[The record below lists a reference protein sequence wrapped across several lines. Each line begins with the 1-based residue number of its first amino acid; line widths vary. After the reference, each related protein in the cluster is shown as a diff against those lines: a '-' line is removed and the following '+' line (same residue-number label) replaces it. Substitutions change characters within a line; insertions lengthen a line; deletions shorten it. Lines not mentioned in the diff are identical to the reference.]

1 MSDKIR
7 VFEAF
12 AGYGSQA
19 MALRRL
25 KDEYSQ
31 FDFEVVGIS
40 EIDKYAIQAY
50 MAVHGDTKNCG
61 DISKINWNDVPNFDL
76 FTYSFPC
83 FVAGTLILTNS
94 GFKKIENITND
105 DKVITHTNTFK
116 KVVTPMHRVYNGELY
131 TLKGMG
137 FDEIKCTEEHPFY
150 VRKNLRVGHEQIR
163 NFLKPEWVKVKDLT
177 KDYYLGV
184 AINQNSRL
192 PVWDGT
198 QDKRYNGDVRSNKL
212 GLLFTNKSFWYLMG
226 RYVGDGWCAKK
237 NTSTTGSGII
247 ICCGCRNEEKLIQ
260 AFNDCNFHVVVSKQ
274 KSITR
279 YQVML
284 NELCEFVQRYGYY
297 AHGKKI
303 DIETLNLPVDLLS
316 AFLSGYCDSDGC
328 KVGKLYKVSTVSR
341 ELAYGIG
348 QCVSK
353 AYNRP
358 YSLYVTNPK
367 NKTIIEGREVNQR
380 DNYSVTWKME
390 TDKQDKAFYENG
402 YIWFPIIDIKHEHT
416 ICDVY
421 NMEVETDNSYT
432 ANGVI
437 VHNCQDISTAGFQKG
452 FVEGSGTRSS
462 LLWECKKAIEA
473 KKPKYLLMENVNALC
488 SKKFL
493 PYLHKWMS
501 YLDGL
506 GYSNHAKVLNAK
518 DYGVPQNRARL
529 FMVSILGEYKY
540 EFPFPFELKLRL
552 KDVLENNVDESYYIS
567 DKTVNR
573 MIRNNGTDD
582 FCVDTNGCSKTI
594 CSSCYKMTTFDNYV
608 FEPYVKQYPR
618 GFNDG
623 FEYRNGIIPT
633 ITTSRWQNNNFIIKS
648 KTIRMFTTREC
659 FRLMGVSDSDIDKIH
674 SAGISKTQQYKMAGN
689 SIVVDVLYHIFRKL
703 FVDKSTDISQL
714 TLF

>member
-1 MSDKIR
+1 MVIKT
-7 VFEAF
+7 FEAF
-12 AGYGSQA
+12 AGYGSQL
-19 MALRRL
+19 MALKRL
-25 KDEYSQ
+25 ERDYPEVH
-31 FDFEVVGIS
+31 FEPVGIS
-40 EIDKYAIQAY
+40 EIDENPIKAY
-50 MAVHGDTKNCG
+50 KAVHGDITNYG
-61 DISKINWNDVPNFDL
+61 DISKIDWNNVPDFDL

-105 DKVITHTNTFK
+105 DKVITHTNTFQ

-150 VRKNLRVGHEQIR
+150 VRKKVRVDHEQIR
-163 NFLKPEWVKVKDLT
+163 SFLKPEWVKVKDLT

-184 AINQNSRL
+184 AINQNSSL

-237 NTSTTGSGII
+237 NTPTRTGSGII
-247 ICCGCRNEEKLIQ
+247 ICCGGRNEEKLIK
-260 AFNDCNFHVVVSKQ
+260 AFNDCNFHVVASKQ
-274 KSITR
+274 KSTTR

-348 QCVSK
+348 QCVAK

-358 YSLYVTNPK
+358 YSLYVTHTK

-380 DNYSVTWKME
+380 DYYSVTWKME

-402 YIWFPIIDIKHEHT
+402 YIWLPIRDIKHEHT

-437 VHNCQDISTAGFQKG
+437 VHNCQDISSAGYQKG
-452 FVEGSGTRSS
+452 FAEGSGTRSG
-462 LLWECKKAIEA
+462 LLWECAKAIIT
-473 KKPKYLLMENVNALC
+473 KRPKYLLMENVKAICNKKFMPDFQKWLDFLAEQGYSSKWQVLN
-488 SKKFL
+488 SKK
-493 PYLHKWMS
+493 
-501 YLDGL
+501 
-506 GYSNHAKVLNAK
+506 
-518 DYGVPQNRARL
+518 YGIPQNRERT
-529 FMVSILGEYKY
+529 FCVSILDDDTYQ
-540 EFPFPFELKLRL
+540 FPEPFELKKHI
-552 KDVLENNVDESYYIS
+552 KDILEKPLDPDSFYNNDYLQNLHWFDNSG
-567 DKTVNR
+567 KTYKNDSIIKLGNMFPSNHQSGTIYDINGCCGTIMLHHGTGTLVA
-573 MIRNNGTDD
+573 IPDNNG
-582 FCVDTNGCSKTI
+582 G
-594 CSSCYKMTTFDNYV
+594 YK
-608 FEPYVKQYPR
+608 VKKL
-618 GFNDG
+618 
-623 FEYRNGIIPT
+623 
-633 ITTSRWQNNNFIIKS
+633 S
-648 KTIRMFTTREC
+648 TREM
-659 FRLMGVSDSDIDKIH
+659 FRGMGVSDEDIDKII
-674 SAGISKTQQYKMAGN
+674 SAVGKTAAWKLAGN
-689 SIVVDVLYHIFRKL
+689 SIVVDTLYYIFKTM
-703 FVDKSTDISQL
+703 FVK
-714 TLF
+714 